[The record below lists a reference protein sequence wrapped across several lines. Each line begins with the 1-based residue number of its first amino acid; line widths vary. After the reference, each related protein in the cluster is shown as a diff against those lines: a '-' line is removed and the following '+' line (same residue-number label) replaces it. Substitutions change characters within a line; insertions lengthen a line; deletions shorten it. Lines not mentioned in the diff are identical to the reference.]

1 MGAKPCI
8 PMSGKPTVATVPP
21 SFTPRLAA
29 TGNGVPHRGDPA
41 AWSNAR

>member
-1 MGAKPCI
+1 
-8 PMSGKPTVATVPP
+8 VATVPP

-29 TGNGVPHRGDPA
+29 TGNGANRPA